1 MAWAPDNK
9 KIYITS
15 IVASKRTVW
24 QANADGSQVQ
34 KFMDDCCFVADAS
47 PDGKRLL
54 GLVERGDDA
63 GIYQVSLAE
72 KKRIPLLP
80 GVITFGAHYS
90 PDGRSVIYAI
100 SARGQVTFYRQII
113 DGDKA
118 VGNPQLVLSLPF
130 AFPFNYVSGNAFDFS
145 PDLSTIV
152 YLRLGGQADFFR
164 LSPP

>member
-1 MAWAPDNK
+1 VTTRAF
-9 KIYITS
+9 I
-15 IVASKRTVW
+15 R
-24 QANADGSQVQ
+24 
-34 KFMDDCCFVADAS
+34 FRS
-47 PDGKRLL
+47 PK
-54 GLVERGDDA
+54 
-63 GIYQVSLAE
+63 

-100 SARGQVTFYRQII
+100 SARGQVTFYRQTI

-118 VGNPQLVLSLPF
+118 VGNPQLVLTLPF

-152 YLRLGGQADFFR
+152 YLRLGGQADFYF
-164 LSPP
+164 LSQK